1 MPKKSYPGL
10 FLIAIFLSLLG
21 SLSPFIIPLLPKK
34 VPHQVYLSFLK
45 SAILFFLLGLLT
57 YGFQRN
63 SLLSKKVF
71 QLGLLVLFFL
81 DRSLI
86 NSPQFFT
93 ANYDF
98 FVQEIPLIHNLQSKL
113 KQEGFFRFFVE
124 DTSSLQSYILDPR
137 NTLETQLTRQ
147 KHFLLSHLTYRIP
160 SIRGSGVMDL
170 KKLDR
175 MVTELEVSKD
185 SKLLSL
191 LGGRYV
197 LTLRTDRGM
206 PEPQVYENRFYLP
219 RLVFI
224 RQIKVFQT
232 ESDLLNWMLKNSY
245 EPQKLALVLKPVG
258 KAGSTGFGMWPE
270 FQVLDSE
277 NLIVSGVNS
286 QHPLVI
292 DHREPKIQITQ
303 ETVNRLS
310 AHIET
315 TTSGLLLLNDTF
327 FPGWR
332 AQVNQIPKE
341 LLEVNYLF
349 KGILLTPGRY
359 EVIFS
364 YEPFSYKLG
373 VFITLWTFM
382 MLIGWRIYEPL
393 RSKIHP

>member
-1 MPKKSYPGL
+1 MSKKSYPGL

-21 SLSPFIIPLLPKK
+21 SLSPFVIPLLPKK

-57 YGFQRN
+57 YGFQRS
-63 SLLSKKVF
+63 SLISKKVF
-71 QLGLLVLFFL
+71 QLGLLALFFL
-81 DRSLI
+81 DRGLM
-86 NSPQFFT
+86 NSPQFLT

-98 FVQEIPLIHNLQSKL
+98 FVQEIPLIQNLKSKL

-124 DTSSLQSYILDPR
+124 DTSGIRSYILDPR
-137 NTLETQLTRQ
+137 NSLETQLTRQ

-170 KKLDR
+170 EKLDR

-206 PEPQVYENRFYLP
+206 PEPQIYENRFYLP

-224 RQIKVFQT
+224 RQVKVFQT
-232 ESDLLNWMLKNSY
+232 ESDLFNWMLKNSY
-245 EPQKLALVLKPVG
+245 EPQKLALVLKPAG
-258 KAGSTGFGMWPE
+258 KAGSTEFEIWPE
-270 FQVLDSE
+270 LQALESE
-277 NLIVSGVNS
+277 NMIAPRANS
-286 QHPLVI
+286 RHQPAI
-292 DHREPKIQITQ
+292 DYLESQIHITQ

-315 TTSGLLLLNDTF
+315 TTPGLLLLNDTF
-327 FPGWR
+327 FPGWKAR
-332 AQVNQIPKE
+332 VNQIPKE

-359 EVIFS
+359 EVTFS

-382 MLIGWRIYEPL
+382 MLISWRIYEPL
-393 RSKIHP
+393 RSKILP